1 MADPPAVHS
10 GSYVQRA
17 ARWPR
22 WLRLLVPLA
31 MVAALAGAV
40 VVTGAPVVPAERVT
54 IRVESCD
61 LSGPKATQRCRG
73 SWRLAD
79 GATVTGG
86 VGGGALRPGQEVS
99 GWADGTSATTSLTSW
114 LIAPVALGL
123 VLLAGFG
130 GFAVGWLRLNR
141 RARRAG

>member
-10 GSYVQRA
+10 GSYVARA
-17 ARWPR
+17 AGWPR

-31 MVAALAGAV
+31 LFVALVGAV
-40 VVTGAPVVPAERVT
+40 VVTGARVVSAERVT
-54 IRVESCD
+54 VRVESCD

-79 GATVTGG
+79 GSVVSGG
-86 VGGGALRPGQEVS
+86 VGGDVLRPGQQVS
-99 GWADGTSATTSLTSW
+99 GWAHGTSATTSLTSW
-114 LIAPVALGL
+114 LIAPVAFGL

-130 GFAVGWLRLNR
+130 GVALVWLRLR
-141 RARRAG
+141 RRSRRAG